1 MASDLNNLRE
11 GFAAIRR
18 DLMQDA
24 GPRISTMRN
33 YRFAIMQYE
42 PADEFHLR
50 AEVQSLQATLITHG
64 WHVLAIDLQALLHAR
79 IRAQGDAWLAHHQE
93 IESQLLEYDAPSALR
108 YLNDAISPLIEGPD
122 GLAADCSQII
132 CADADAHP
140 ERIDTTLAI
149 IGGAGG
155 VYPFFRSS
163 ALLRHLDGHTRN
175 VPVLLLYPGSR
186 RGDTG
191 LSFMGVL
198 QPDHDYRP
206 RIYP

>member
-1 MASDLNNLRE
+1 MASDTAKLRQ
-11 GFAAIRR
+11 GFAALRQ
-18 DLMQDA
+18 DLMHDG

-42 PADEFHLR
+42 PQDEFELR
-50 AEVQSLQATLITHG
+50 AEVQSLHTALVAHG
-64 WHVLAIDLQALLHAR
+64 WHILTIDLQALLYAR
-79 IRAQGDAWLAHHQE
+79 IRALGQAWLDSQQE
-93 IESQLLEYDAPSALR
+93 IEAQLLQYDLTTALD
-108 YLNDAISPLIEGPD
+108 YLKDSLSPLVDGPD
-122 GLAADCSQII
+122 GLASDCSDLI
-132 CADADAHP
+132 CHYADAHP
-140 ERIDTTLAI
+140 DRVDSTLAV
-149 IGGAGG
+149 IGGAGA

-163 ALLRHLDGHTRN
+163 ALLRHLDGKTRN

-198 QPDHDYRP
+198 QADHDYRP